1 MTRQS
6 FLRGAFILMLAGL
19 ITKILGFINR
29 IVMARIL
36 GEEGVGL
43 YMMAVPTFI
52 LAIVLTQIGLP
63 VAIAKFVAEAEAMN
77 DRQKVKRILTVS
89 LAVTSVISIILT
101 IAIMLLTPILAE
113 TLLTDERTYYP
124 LMAILPVVPVIA
136 VSSVLRGYF
145 QGKQNMKPGAYAQV
159 LEQVVRITIIAICI
173 RLFLPY
179 GVEYAAA
186 GAMLSAVLGEVASL
200 LFLLTLFQH
209 EKHISIR
216 NGFLN
221 TVKESKHT
229 FHSLMEIALPTT
241 GSRLI
246 GSISYFFEPIVVMQS
261 LAIAGVAASV
271 ATQQYGILNG
281 YAFPLLS
288 LPAFITY
295 ALSTALVPS
304 ISEAMAKRQHQL
316 VEYRLQQALRISL
329 ITGGWSVIILY
340 VFASPVLTLMYGSD
354 SATAFIRLLAPCFLF
369 HYFQSPLTSVLQAL
383 NLAKAAMMNTFVGAI
398 VKLLVIF
405 ILASRPEFQMMGVAL
420 AIAANIIT
428 VTFLHY
434 ATVLKK
440 ITFTIYLKDYLYGGI
455 AILAAG
461 TFGFYLHNHVVF
473 SQSLGIQTLWEI
485 TLTTLIYIVLLLI
498 FKLIRKEELRRIP
511 FLRKLFI

>member
-1 MTRQS
+1 
-6 FLRGAFILMLAGL
+6 
-19 ITKILGFINR
+19 
-29 IVMARIL
+29 
-36 GEEGVGL
+36 
-43 YMMAVPTFI
+43 
-52 LAIVLTQIGLP
+52 
-63 VAIAKFVAEAEAMN
+63 
-77 DRQKVKRILTVS
+77 
-89 LAVTSVISIILT
+89 
-101 IAIMLLTPILAE
+101 
-113 TLLTDERTYYP
+113 
-124 LMAILPVVPVIA
+124 
-136 VSSVLRGYF
+136 
-145 QGKQNMKPGAYAQV
+145 
-159 LEQVVRITIIAICI
+159 
-173 RLFLPY
+173 
-179 GVEYAAA
+179 
-186 GAMLSAVLGEVASL
+186 
-200 LFLLTLFQH
+200 
-209 EKHISIR
+209 
-216 NGFLN
+216 
-221 TVKESKHT
+221 
-229 FHSLMEIALPTT
+229 
-241 GSRLI
+241 
-246 GSISYFFEPIVVMQS
+246 
-261 LAIAGVAASV
+261 
-271 ATQQYGILNG
+271 
-281 YAFPLLS
+281 
-288 LPAFITY
+288 
-295 ALSTALVPS
+295 
-304 ISEAMAKRQHQL
+304 MAKRQHQL

-461 TFGFYLHNHVVF
+461 TFGFYLHHHVVF